1 MTDWDNWLAVALPG
15 GGTIELPAVVAVP
28 RASTGFDSTAREFTG
43 AGLSILVDR
52 GPFASTPA
60 GHESAPGYVE
70 RTVRIDGLAA
80 VVVTYRDSHDD
91 VLAAR
96 IPDLGNLTVV
106 VRRRDPAPPD
116 VAERIV
122 FGIRR

>member
-15 GGTIELPAVVAVP
+15 GGTIELPAVVVAP
-28 RASTGFDSTAREFTG
+28 CGRIGIDSAAREFTG

-52 GPFASTPA
+52 GPFAGMPV
-60 GHESAPGYVE
+60 GHESVPGYLE

-80 VVVTYRDSHDD
+80 VVVTYPDSAEQ

-96 IPDLGNLTVV
+96 IPELDNLTVV
-106 VRRRDPAPPD
+106 VRRREPAPPD
-116 VAERIV
+116 VPERIV
-122 FGIRR
+122 FSIRR